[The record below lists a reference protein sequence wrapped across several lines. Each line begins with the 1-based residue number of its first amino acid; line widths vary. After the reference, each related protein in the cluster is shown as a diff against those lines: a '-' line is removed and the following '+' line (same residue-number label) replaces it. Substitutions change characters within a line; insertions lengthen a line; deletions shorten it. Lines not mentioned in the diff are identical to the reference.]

1 MRLFTVDRG
10 KCKGD
15 SICVAECPLGVIEIK
30 HSDTFPS
37 VTENGEDLC
46 INCGHC
52 VTVCPHGAFSLTTM
66 KPEDCTLVMKEILPS
81 ASQVEHFLKSRR
93 SARAYKEELVA
104 REVLTKVI
112 EIAAYSPSGHNDQP
126 VHWTVIENSEELH
139 RLRVLTIDWMRSI
152 VEAMPD
158 LEFTL
163 TLERFVESWELGRD
177 PVLRGAPHLI
187 IAHANTSVITSAVD
201 CTIALSY
208 LELAAHSMGLAACWA
223 GAIQVAAGLYPPMTE
238 ALKLPSEHQSFGAML
253 IGYPKHRF
261 PRIPLRNHPQVSWR

>member
-1 MRLFTVDRG
+1 MRLFIVDRY

-15 SICVAECPLGVIEIK
+15 GICVAECPLDVIEIK
-30 HSDTFPS
+30 GSDTFPS

-52 VTVCPHGAFSLTTM
+52 VTVCPHGAFSLATM
-66 KPEDCTLVMKEILPS
+66 KSEDCIPVMKEILPS
-81 ASQVEHFLKSRR
+81 ASQMEHFLKSRR
-93 SARAYKEELVA
+93 SARAYKEEHVA

-112 EIAAYSPSGHNDQP
+112 EIASYSPSGHNDQP

-158 LEFTL
+158 SEFTL
-163 TLERFVESWELGRD
+163 TLESFVKSWELGRD

-208 LELAAHSMGLAACWA
+208 LELAAYSMGLAACWA
-223 GAIQVAAGLYPPMTE
+223 GAIQTAAGLYPPMTE
-238 ALKLPSEHQSFGAML
+238 ALKLPSEHQCFGAMM
-253 IGYPKHRF
+253 IGYPKHKF
-261 PRIPLRNHPQVSWR
+261 PRIPLRNHPSVNWR